1 MEPISDPIH
10 FSGLTE
16 IKPTRFLFNF
26 YTFVEGFKL
35 CIQLT
40 NILYMYHI
48 YTANNNKK
56 SKTLYDLMMVMII
69 IRMAI
74 KKQKC

>member
-16 IKPTRFLFNF
+16 IKPTGFLFNF

-40 NILYMYHI
+40 NILYMHHI
-48 YTANNNKK
+48 YTSNNKK